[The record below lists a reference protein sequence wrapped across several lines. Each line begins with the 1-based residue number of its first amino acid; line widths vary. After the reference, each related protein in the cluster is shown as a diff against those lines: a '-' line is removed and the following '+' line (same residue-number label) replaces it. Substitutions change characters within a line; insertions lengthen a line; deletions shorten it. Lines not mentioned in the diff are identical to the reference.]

1 MKGPVINRQYG
12 PGCQIDS
19 SIVAIHF
26 FLYVVR
32 TRLESRKPSSLNPVP
47 YARNVLIS

>member
-1 MKGPVINRQYG
+1 MKGPVINLQYVLC
-12 PGCQIDS
+12 CQIGS
-19 SIVAIHF
+19 SIIAIDF
-26 FLYVVR
+26 FLDVVR